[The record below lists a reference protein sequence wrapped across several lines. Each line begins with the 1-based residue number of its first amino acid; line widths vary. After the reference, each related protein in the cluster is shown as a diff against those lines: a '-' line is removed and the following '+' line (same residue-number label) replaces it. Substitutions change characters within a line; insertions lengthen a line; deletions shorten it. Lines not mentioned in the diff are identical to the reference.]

1 MRMIVL
7 GFAIVAGMKV
17 YTQDRLYRAAMGEA
31 LVQAYR
37 ERAQQVCIKEL
48 ARSSRSIPPAG
59 TWAAGSATAEV
70 VIGNPNASV
79 AIWDFDNPLWEVRF
93 HHPHLILSGPGSPGV
108 TCAYD
113 LKVGFASLSGR

>member
-7 GFAIVAGMKV
+7 AFAIVAGFKV

-37 ERAQQVCIKEL
+37 ERAQQVCVKEL
-48 ARSSRSIPPAG
+48 ARTSRTIPAAG
-59 TWAAGSATAEV
+59 TWAASNAAAEV

-93 HHPHLILSGPGSPGV
+93 RHPHLILSGPGNRGV